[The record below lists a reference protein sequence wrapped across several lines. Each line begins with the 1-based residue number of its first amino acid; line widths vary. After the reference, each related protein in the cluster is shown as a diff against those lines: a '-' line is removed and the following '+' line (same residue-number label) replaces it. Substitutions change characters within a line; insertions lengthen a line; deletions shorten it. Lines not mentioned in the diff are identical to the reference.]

1 MNSALLAELQRQSAY
16 PSVTVLLNTSPGS
29 VLSTAERVRAGQLL
43 DTAAARLRGDV
54 DDDVAA
60 DIMDQLRGLLDEQSG
75 LAAGTALA
83 LCVSPAF
90 AAAVRLGRTVTERVV
105 IDDTF
110 ATRDLVADLNRTAE
124 YRLLTISD
132 RTVRSF
138 VGDRQRLVEE
148 RDEHWPLRRL
158 EEHSA
163 TGWTNAVSEALR
175 TLHQQHPLPTV
186 IAGVD
191 RSVRRHTAAL
201 APFHTIGFVPGNHDR
216 TSWAELHN
224 ATWPVVTDWL
234 RSDAAD
240 ALQRLDVARSS
251 RRYAGGVQEIW
262 PLANDGRIDTLVVE
276 DGHALPARITDDGQL
291 DPSEEVTAPDVV
303 DDIVDETIEAVLRH
317 GGRVVVTEPGELAAH
332 HHIAAVLRY

>member
-29 VLSTAERVRAGQLL
+29 ALSTAERARAGQLL
-43 DTAAARLRGDV
+43 DTAAERLRGDV
-54 DDDVAA
+54 DDGVAA
-60 DIMDQLRGLLDEQSG
+60 GIVDQLRELLDEQSG
-75 LAAGTALA
+75 LAAGSSLA

-90 AAAVRLGRTVTERVV
+90 AAAVKLGRTVTERVV
-105 IDDTF
+105 VDDTF

-138 VGDRQRLVEE
+138 VGDRRRLVEE
-148 RDEHWPLRRL
+148 RGEQWPLRRL

-163 TGWTNAVSEALR
+163 SGWANAVADALR
-175 TLHQQHPLPTV
+175 ALHQQHPLPTV
-186 IAGVD
+186 VAGVD
-191 RSVRRHTAAL
+191 RSIRRHTAAL
-201 APFHTIGFVPGNHDR
+201 APFHIIGFVPGNHDR

-234 RSDAAD
+234 RSDVTD
-240 ALQRLDVARSS
+240 ALQRLDASRSS
-251 RRYAGGVQEIW
+251 RRYAGGIHEIW
-262 PLANDGRIDTLVVE
+262 PLANDGRIDTLLVE
-276 DGHALPARITDDGQL
+276 DGHALSARITDDGQL
-291 DPSEEVTAPDVV
+291 DPTEEAAAPDVV

>member
-29 VLSTAERVRAGQLL
+29 VLSTAERARAAQLL

-54 DDDVAA
+54 GDGVAA
-60 DIMDQLRGLLDEQSG
+60 GIVDQLRELLDEQSG

-83 LCVSPAF
+83 LCVSPTF
-90 AAAVRLGRTVTERVV
+90 ATAVRLGRTVTERVV
-105 IDDTF
+105 VDDTF

-124 YRLLTISD
+124 YRLVTISD

-138 VGDRQRLVEE
+138 VGDRGRLVEE
-148 RDEHWPLRRL
+148 RGEDWPLRRL

-163 TGWTNAVSEALR
+163 TGWSNAVADALSS
-175 TLHQQHPLPTV
+175 LQQQHPLPTV
-186 IAGVD
+186 VAGVD
-191 RSVRRHTAAL
+191 RSVRRHAAAL

-216 TSWAELHN
+216 TGWAELHS
-224 ATWPVVTDWL
+224 AAWPVVTDWL

-240 ALQRLDVARSS
+240 ALRRLDAARSS
-251 RRYAGGVQEIW
+251 RRYAGGVHEIW
-262 PLANDGRIDTLVVE
+262 PLANDGRIDILVVE

-291 DPSEEVTAPDVV
+291 DPTEEVTAPDVV

-332 HHIAAVLRY
+332 HRIAAVLRY